1 MNVRVDRWAFPL
13 DFRQLT
19 PRRSPN
25 QYLVLPPG
33 MGGAAS
39 VHAESPV
46 FDSSAEMLRG
56 RWKAMVRRQPRISQ
70 FREDAA
76 AGQIECVARSRVMRF
91 PDTIT
96 AEFIPQGEG
105 RSTIA
110 IYSRA
115 RYGYRDF
122 GVNRARITRWLALLA
137 DEAGDAPPQSAS

>member
-1 MNVRVDRWAFPL
+1 MKARTDRWAFPL
-13 DFRQLT
+13 DFQHLT
-19 PRRSPN
+19 LRRSPN

-33 MGGAAS
+33 LGGAAA

-46 FDSSAEMLRG
+46 FEGSAEMLRG
-56 RWKAMVRRQPRISQ
+56 RWKTMVERQPRVSRI
-70 FREDAA
+70 REDAA
-76 AGQIECVARSRVMRF
+76 AGQIECVERSRVMRF

-96 AEFIPQGEG
+96 AEFIPRGEG

-122 GVNRARITRWLALLA
+122 GVNKARITSWLAQL
-137 DEAGDAPPQSAS
+137 GD